1 MSVFSRK
8 SSRAES
14 SSAKPVNLKLV
25 KINFWSAVRFA
36 FVLNVALC
44 IGLVIS
50 LTALFFILNAAV
62 FSALLKTYIDMEITL
77 PTVLSISLG
86 IAVFMILVGT
96 ILAGVWAAIFNIVAR
111 IIGGV
116 SVGFT
121 NNDQQ

>member
-8 SSRAES
+8 AGRSES
-14 SSAKPVNLKLV
+14 SSAKPVNLKLI
-25 KINFWSAVRFA
+25 KINFWSAVRFS
-36 FVLNVALC
+36 FVLNVALG
-44 IGLVIS
+44 IGLVIA
-50 LTALFFILNAAV
+50 LTTLFLILNAAG
-62 FSALLKTYIDMEITL
+62 FSALLKQYIDLEITL

-96 ILAGVWAAIFNIVAR
+96 ILAGIWAAIFNIVAR

-121 NNDQQ
+121 NNNQQ

>member
-25 KINFWSAVRFA
+25 KINFWSAVRFS
-36 FVLNVALC
+36 FVLNVALG
-44 IGLVIS
+44 IGLVIALTS
-50 LTALFFILNAAV
+50 LFLIMNAAG
-62 FSALLKTYIDMEITL
+62 FSALLKQYIDMEITL

-121 NNDQQ
+121 NNSQQ

>member
-8 SSRAES
+8 VTRNDSA
-14 SSAKPVNLKLV
+14 SAKPVNLKLV

-36 FVLNVALC
+36 FVLSVALG
-44 IGLVIS
+44 IGLVIA
-50 LTALFFILNAAV
+50 LTAVFMIMNAAG
-62 FSALLKTYIDMEITL
+62 FSNMLKTYLSMEITL
-77 PTVLSISLG
+77 PAVLSVALS

-96 ILAGVWAAIFNIVAR
+96 ILAAVWAGIFNIVAR

-121 NNDQQ
+121 NNNQ

>member
-8 SSRAES
+8 TSRAES

-25 KINFWSAVRFA
+25 KINFWSSVRFA
-36 FVLNVALC
+36 FVLNVALG
-44 IGLVIS
+44 IGLVIA
-50 LTALFFILNAAV
+50 LTALFFILNAIGLG
-62 FSALLKTYIDMEITL
+62 ALLKTYIDMEITL
-77 PTVLSISLG
+77 PAVLSISLG

-96 ILAGVWAAIFNIVAR
+96 ILAGIWAAIFNIVAR

-121 NNDQQ
+121 NNNQQ

>member
-1 MSVFSRK
+1 MSIFSRK
-8 SSRAES
+8 ASRSDSA
-14 SSAKPVNLKLV
+14 AKPVNLKLV

-36 FVLNVALC
+36 FVLSVALG
-44 IGLVIS
+44 IGLVIAIT
-50 LTALFFILNAAV
+50 LAFLIMNAAG
-62 FSALLKTYIDMEITL
+62 FGNLLKTYLDMEITL
-77 PTVLSISLG
+77 PAVLSIALG

-121 NNDQQ
+121 NNNQQ

>member
-8 SSRAES
+8 AGRTES
-14 SSAKPVNLKLV
+14 SSAKPVNLKLI

-36 FVLNVALC
+36 FVLNVALG
-44 IGLVIS
+44 IGLVIA
-50 LTALFFILNAAV
+50 LTTLFMILNAAG
-62 FSALLKTYIDMEITL
+62 FSALLKQYIDLEITL

-96 ILAGVWAAIFNIVAR
+96 ILAGIWAAIFNIVAR

-121 NNDQQ
+121 NNNQQ

>member
-8 SSRAES
+8 GAGSNPAA
-14 SSAKPVNLKLV
+14 AKPVNLKLV

-36 FVLNVALC
+36 FVLSVALG
-44 IGLVIS
+44 IGLVIAIT
-50 LTALFFILNAAV
+50 LVFLIMNAV
-62 FSALLKTYIDMEITL
+62 GFGKLLKTYLNMEITL
-77 PTVLSISLG
+77 PAVLSVALS
-86 IAVFMILVGT
+86 IAMFLILVGT

-121 NNDQQ
+121 NNNQQ

>member
-8 SSRAES
+8 ASRTES
-14 SSAKPVNLKLV
+14 SAAKPVNLKLI
-25 KINFWSAVRFA
+25 KINFWSAVRFS
-36 FVLNVALC
+36 FVLNVALG
-44 IGLVIS
+44 IGLVIA
-50 LTALFFILNAAV
+50 LTTLFMILNAAG
-62 FSALLKTYIDMEITL
+62 FSALLKQYIDLEITL

-96 ILAGVWAAIFNIVAR
+96 ILAGIWAAIFNIVAR

-121 NNDQQ
+121 NNNQQ

>member
-8 SSRAES
+8 AGRSES
-14 SSAKPVNLKLV
+14 SSAKPVNLKLI
-25 KINFWSAVRFA
+25 KINFWSAVRFS
-36 FVLNVALC
+36 FVLNVALG
-44 IGLVIS
+44 IGLVIALTS
-50 LTALFFILNAAV
+50 LFLILNAAG
-62 FSALLKTYIDMEITL
+62 FSALLKQYIDLEITL

-96 ILAGVWAAIFNIVAR
+96 ILAGIWAAIFNIVAR

-121 NNDQQ
+121 NSNQQ

>member
-8 SSRAES
+8 AGRSES
-14 SSAKPVNLKLV
+14 SSAKPVNLKLI
-25 KINFWSAVRFA
+25 KINFWSAVRFS
-36 FVLNVALC
+36 FVLNVALG
-44 IGLVIS
+44 IGLVIALTS
-50 LTALFFILNAAV
+50 LFLILNAAG
-62 FSALLKTYIDMEITL
+62 FSALLKQYIDMEITL

-96 ILAGVWAAIFNIVAR
+96 ILAGIWAAIFNIVAR

-121 NNDQQ
+121 NNNQQ

>member
-8 SSRAES
+8 VSRSDSA
-14 SSAKPVNLKLV
+14 AKPVNLKLV

-36 FVLNVALC
+36 FVLSVALG
-44 IGLVIS
+44 IGLVIAIT
-50 LTALFFILNAAV
+50 LVFLIMNAV
-62 FSALLKTYIDMEITL
+62 GFGNLLKTYLDMEITL
-77 PTVLSISLG
+77 PAVLSIALS
-86 IAVFMILVGT
+86 IAVFMVLVGT

-121 NNDQQ
+121 NNNQQ

>member
-1 MSVFSRK
+1 MSIFSRK
-8 SSRAES
+8 TSRSDSA
-14 SSAKPVNLKLV
+14 AKPVNLKLV

-36 FVLNVALC
+36 FVLSVALG
-44 IGLVIS
+44 IGLVIAIT
-50 LTALFFILNAAV
+50 LAFLIMNAAG
-62 FSALLKTYIDMEITL
+62 FGNLLKTYLDMEITL
-77 PTVLSISLG
+77 PAVLSIALG

-121 NNDQQ
+121 NNNQQ

>member
-8 SSRAES
+8 AGRSES
-14 SSAKPVNLKLV
+14 SSAKPVNLKLI
-25 KINFWSAVRFA
+25 KINFWSAVRFS
-36 FVLNVALC
+36 FVLNVALG
-44 IGLVIS
+44 IGLVIALTS
-50 LTALFFILNAAV
+50 LFLILNAAG
-62 FSALLKTYIDMEITL
+62 FSALLKQYIDLEITL

-96 ILAGVWAAIFNIVAR
+96 ILAGIWAAIFNIVAR

-121 NNDQQ
+121 NNNQQ

>member
-8 SSRAES
+8 AGRSES

-25 KINFWSAVRFA
+25 KINFWSAVRFS
-36 FVLNVALC
+36 FVLNVALG
-44 IGLVIS
+44 IGLVIA
-50 LTALFFILNAAV
+50 LTALFLILNAAG
-62 FSALLKTYIDMEITL
+62 FSALLKQYIDMEITL

-121 NNDQQ
+121 NNNQQ

>member
-8 SSRAES
+8 TSRGDSTA
-14 SSAKPVNLKLV
+14 AKPVNLKLV

-36 FVLNVALC
+36 FVLSVALG
-44 IGLVIS
+44 IGLVIA
-50 LTALFFILNAAV
+50 LTVAFLIMNVAGFGN
-62 FSALLKTYIDMEITL
+62 LLKTYLNMEITL
-77 PTVLSISLG
+77 PAVLSVALS

-121 NNDQQ
+121 NNNQQ

>member
-1 MSVFSRK
+1 MSIFSRK
-8 SSRAES
+8 ASRS
-14 SSAKPVNLKLV
+14 DSAAKHVNLKLV

-36 FVLNVALC
+36 FVLSVALG
-44 IGLVIS
+44 IGLVIAIT
-50 LTALFFILNAAV
+50 LAFLIMNAAG
-62 FSALLKTYIDMEITL
+62 FGNLLKTYLDMEITL
-77 PTVLSISLG
+77 PAVLSIALG

-121 NNDQQ
+121 NNNQQ